1 MFFFS
6 FQLVLMHY
14 KADVNA
20 PDNDGNTPLHLC
32 TANGHEKV
40 MKNYT
45 CTVQPINGTG
55 SAEKRS
61 TGGKRGKR
69 STGAKC
75 GKTRANLVI
84 TGFVL
89 LCF

>member
-1 MFFFS
+1 MVLTLFTASRIRSIQSIQAYSRQLLRANAVELLTINSPVGCFFA

-40 MKNYT
+40 KNNIGL
-45 CTVQPINGTG
+45 P
-55 SAEKRS
+55 
-61 TGGKRGKR
+61 
-69 STGAKC
+69 
-75 GKTRANLVI
+75 
-84 TGFVL
+84 
-89 LCF
+89 